1 MTKIDLKAPIVP
13 YLGLGGIQLYSTFDD
28 LKELLKGENVRKRN
42 LTRNSVRYDI
52 GDSVMLFFLLKNK
65 KLFKITTNQ
74 EYQGKLFGLIS
85 TKTKEDEIARLEP
98 SFSYDDF
105 EEVWESPKG
114 VFIETDPETGTA
126 AWISVFIRELSS
138 AEFEKGKW

>member
-1 MTKIDLKAPIVP
+1 MTQIDLKAPIVP

-52 GDSVMLFFLLKNK
+52 GDSVMLFFLLKNR

-85 TKTKEDEIARLEP
+85 TKTKEDEIARLEQ
-98 SFSYDDF
+98 SFFYDDF
-105 EEVWESPKG
+105 EEMWESSKG

-138 AEFEKGKW
+138 AEFEKGEW